1 MPWSGILFDHHVQK
15 FRWVSTAGG
24 NSACHYFQID
34 GFMSLKLRLFKLA
47 TSFIILINALLLTG
61 CVTPPP
67 APVTEIAIDQ
77 VPRGVHLRLANKV
90 LSFEFDKAALN
101 IAAAAPYLDRIAA
114 LIITKSSKQVAVE
127 GYTDNIGS
135 LTANQALSEA
145 RAKVVSDALQARG
158 VPAERLK
165 AEGFSFHR
173 PIMSNN
179 TEEGRA
185 LNRRVEIVILD
196 ETVEHITR
204 EEAAGAFESAFA
216 KLKSMV
222 DQGVVKPLPPPENAA
237 Q

>member
-1 MPWSGILFDHHVQK
+1 
-15 FRWVSTAGG
+15 
-24 NSACHYFQID
+24 
-34 GFMSLKLRLFKLA
+34 MSLKLRLSKFA
-47 TSFIILINALLLTG
+47 TSFIVLIYAFLLTG

-67 APVTEIAIDQ
+67 APVPVAEIGIDQ

-90 LSFEFDKAALN
+90 LSFDFDKAVLN
-101 IAAAAPYLDRIAA
+101 IATAAPYLDRIAA

-222 DQGVVKPLPPPENAA
+222 NQGVVKPLQPTENAT